1 MLINAWAL
9 LAVKSNIMIVLS
21 NREKEVLLLI
31 GKRMTSK
38 QIALEL
44 GISPRTIH
52 FYLENAYW
60 KLGVSGIG
68 ARYRAYEEAFKQGL
82 LN

>member
-1 MLINAWAL
+1 
-9 LAVKSNIMIVLS
+9 
-21 NREKEVLLLI
+21 
-31 GKRMTSK
+31 MTSK

-82 LN
+82 LD